1 MKQYQINS
9 AYEALVS
16 LAGFKLPV
24 KTSYNIWKVAKKIEE
39 AHSFYEQQKLK
50 YINSHNGVIS
60 SDGRVTFNSN
70 NDENLFIKDMN
81 DLINLDI
88 ELDICPVVVNLDDF
102 GNQSISITDI
112 ARLDGFVE
120 FID

>member
-16 LAGFKLPV
+16 LASFKLPA
-24 KTSYNIWKVAKKIEE
+24 KTSYNIWKIAKKIEE
-39 AHSFYEQQKLK
+39 SHSFYEQQKLK
-50 YINSHNGVIS
+50 YIESHNGTIS
-60 SDGRVTFNSN
+60 TDGRVTFNSAD
-70 NDENLFIKDMN
+70 DENLFVKDMN
-81 DLINLDI
+81 DLINLDV
-88 ELDICPVVVNLDDF
+88 ELDIHPVVVSLDDF
-102 GNQSISITDI
+102 GNQSISMKDI